1 MKKNYGLTNT
11 EMQIMEKFW
20 EENKRFSYRELSEY
34 MNGTLDKKWKKQTL
48 STYLTNLQKMGLIE
62 VDDSGKNYIYYATC
76 TKKEVVQ
83 KWTRKLVKISFN
95 NSIFN
100 FVSAFTGG
108 QKLTREEA
116 EELKELFHSE
126 DK

>member
-1 MKKNYGLTNT
+1 M
-11 EMQIMEKFW
+11 
-20 EENKRFSYRELSEY
+20 
-34 MNGTLDKKWKKQTL
+34 
-48 STYLTNLQKMGLIE
+48 
-62 VDDSGKNYIYYATC
+62 
-76 TKKEVVQ
+76 VQ
-83 KWTRKLVKISFN
+83 KWTRKLVKTSFN

-116 EELKELFHSE
+116 EELKKLFRSE